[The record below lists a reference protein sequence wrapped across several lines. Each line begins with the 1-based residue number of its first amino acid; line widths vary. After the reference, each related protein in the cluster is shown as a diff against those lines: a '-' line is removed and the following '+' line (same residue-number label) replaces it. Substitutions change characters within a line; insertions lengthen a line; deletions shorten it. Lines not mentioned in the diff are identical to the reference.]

1 MRELSMV
8 ELEQV
13 DGGVAPVVAA
23 AVVVGVIAIGGLG
36 LLAYA
41 VSRDCSGSLEISG
54 EGVKIEVE
62 CPGKGD

>member
-13 DGGVAPVVAA
+13 DGAGAPVVV
-23 AVVVGVIAIGGLG
+23 AVVVVSVIAIGGLA

-41 VSRDCSGSLEISG
+41 VSEQCSGSLEIST
-54 EGVKIEVE
+54 EGVKVEVD
-62 CPGKGD
+62 CSGKG